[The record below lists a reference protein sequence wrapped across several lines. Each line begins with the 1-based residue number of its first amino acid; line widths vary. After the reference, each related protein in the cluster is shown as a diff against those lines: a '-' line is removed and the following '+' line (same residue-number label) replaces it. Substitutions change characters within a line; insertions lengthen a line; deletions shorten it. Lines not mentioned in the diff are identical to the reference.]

1 MIYKLID
8 DILKHREEVY
18 SLWAKNKDGDY
29 IFLGIFPDEE
39 SAKNASKSVI
49 VSEYEHHTGL
59 KHERK

>member
-1 MIYKLID
+1 MG
-8 DILKHREEVY
+8 
-18 SLWAKNKDGDY
+18 KNKDNDY